1 MNRILRGSLVTLL
14 LAVPLTR
21 PAAALDQGR
30 LEPTWFDAGGDFRE
44 ADEIDYLWVRPGT
57 NLEGKKLRFAA
68 WPEPV
73 FLGKDAAKRDAK
85 DMRLARQMIS
95 TMSDVFADSF
105 RNAFGN
111 RISVVDSDEDIRVEG
126 RIVDCSTGATAAKM
140 LVGFGAGAGNTT
152 VDLKFVDARSGEV
165 LVAIHHR
172 SVSGTSWSTTDS
184 KFVKWVDEMTEEA
197 AKKGFEKLYAE
208 GDRVRK

>member
-1 MNRILRGSLVTLL
+1 MNRLQQATLWML
-14 LAVPLTR
+14 LAALPLAR
-21 PAAALDQGR
+21 PAAALDEGR
-30 LEPTWFDAGGDFRE
+30 LEPGWFGAGGDFRE
-44 ADEIDYLWVRPGT
+44 ADEIDYLWVRQGT
-57 NLEGKKLRFAA
+57 SLDGKKLRFAE

-73 FLGKDAAKRDAK
+73 FLGDGAGKRDTK
-85 DMRLARQMIS
+85 DMRLARQMNS
-95 TMSDVFADSF
+95 TMGEVFAEGF
-105 RNAFGN
+105 HNAFGD
-111 RISVVDSDEDIRVEG
+111 RLSIVDSGEDIRVEG

-140 LVGFGAGAGNTT
+140 LVGFGAGAGSTT
-152 VDLKFVDARSGEV
+152 VDLKLVDARSGEL

-197 AKKGFEKLYAE
+197 AKKGFEKLYAD